1 MKKIKYLIILT
12 SIQLISWIIFTLI
25 DYLLESLHG
34 SFYEI
39 MIFASFIIPIIISIL
54 CLVNENKICN
64 ITEMT
69 KLKFNIIATITWII
83 ETTIIGSYICNM
95 VNNNKWI
102 IIQHNNGL
110 LSLNGIEY
118 FIFAF
123 GLAAIPIIINVVV
136 KTVKFIY
143 RKIKIKK

>member
-12 SIQLISWIIFTLI
+12 SIQLISWIIFTLL

-83 ETTIIGSYICNM
+83 ETTIIGSYICNR
-95 VNNNKWI
+95 VDYNKWI

-143 RKIKIKK
+143 RKIKSKK